1 MHENGADIR
10 VIQQLLGHARLDTTS
25 IYTQVAITHLKEVYQ
40 RTHLAAKEGAE
51 SEINRKHRDDGQ
63 P

>member
-25 IYTQVAITHLKEVYQ
+25 IYTQVAITHLKEVYE
-40 RTHLAAKEGAE
+40 RTHPAAKEDE
-51 SEINRKHRDDGQ
+51 KD
-63 P
+63 